1 MPQRSISLLVTN
13 FPSVTFME
21 HSRFVE
27 ALEKVKV
34 TGFDPLKS
42 NFVLALQV
50 LAKMNE
56 AMWESKLMVFE
67 KWGWSRDI
75 CLLVFKKHPQ
85 FIMLSEEKIMK
96 ILNFLMKD
104 IGLPV
109 ENIAGCREV
118 LKCNLEKTVMPRFAV
133 VEILKSRGLIK
144 RDSKISSFI
153 KISEKMFLEKYV
165 IRFLKNEPLLL
176 DAYRGQKSN

>member
-1 MPQRSISLLVTN
+1 MSIDDSLGNVRTLRYLGMPQRSISLLVTN

-42 NFVLALQV
+42 NFVLTLQV

-67 KWGWSRDI
+67 K
-75 CLLVFKKHPQ
+75 
-85 FIMLSEEKIMK
+85 
-96 ILNFLMKD
+96 
-104 IGLPV
+104 
-109 ENIAGCREV
+109 
-118 LKCNLEKTVMPRFAV
+118 
-133 VEILKSRGLIK
+133 
-144 RDSKISSFI
+144 
-153 KISEKMFLEKYV
+153 
-165 IRFLKNEPLLL
+165 
-176 DAYRGQKSN
+176 

>member
-1 MPQRSISLLVTN
+1 MEPISLLVTN

-21 HSRFVE
+21 HSRFFE
-27 ALEKVKV
+27 AVEKVKV

-109 ENIAGCREV
+109 ENIAGCPEV

>member
-1 MPQRSISLLVTN
+1 MSIDDSLGNVRTLRYLGMPQRSISLLVTN

-85 FIMLSEEKIMK
+85 FIMLSEVKIMK
-96 ILNFLMKD
+96 IFLN
-104 IGLPV
+104 
-109 ENIAGCREV
+109 ERH
-118 LKCNLEKTVMPRFAV
+118 RFARR
-133 VEILKSRGLIK
+133 EHCW
-144 RDSKISSFI
+144 
-153 KISEKMFLEKYV
+153 M
-165 IRFLKNEPLLL
+165 P
-176 DAYRGQKSN
+176 